1 LGNRPKGFF
10 NKSKSEVWDDIKLV
24 QGKESIGYP
33 TPKPKSLL
41 ERIVKMASNEG
52 VVVLDPFMGGGTTM
66 AVAEKLNR
74 QWIGIDQS
82 VQAVKVTDL
91 RLQKQM
97 DMFKAVNDDGLEGLE
112 VFKLKVNGVVKNVT
126 FFVETTFFFN
136 VVFLPH

>member
-1 LGNRPKGFF
+1 
-10 NKSKSEVWDDIKLV
+10 
-24 QGKESIGYP
+24 
-33 TPKPKSLL
+33 
-41 ERIVKMASNEG
+41 MASNEG